1 MRWSCLQFN
10 VFTVAGILPTSGRI
24 LENNTQ
30 SNAPPPPHSR
40 LEVGVRQR
48 LGGVTRVPQSSNPEP
63 YELSCLVV
71 VVHQRRL
78 LFSVQVRGA
87 IAYVML
93 THDVSLCKRNPVA
106 LHINFHAERELEHP
120 NTTFY

>member
-48 LGGVTRVPQSSNPEP
+48 LGGVSRVPQASNPEP
-63 YELSCLVV
+63 NELSSLVIV

-78 LFSVQVRGA
+78 GFSV
-87 IAYVML
+87 
-93 THDVSLCKRNPVA
+93 
-106 LHINFHAERELEHP
+106 
-120 NTTFY
+120 